1 MEIETEIE
9 TVSGIKNKTNM
20 NSNVAYGVGA
30 VDGAVDGAIDGAIDP
45 VDEYNYLKMMKL
57 TDINYNKIKKSN
69 RHQLSYNS
77 NNPRQSEVHS
87 KIQFLYDELDI
98 EFNNFKNNISSS
110 CFKHKMIKVDKSNI
124 CLILNIY

>member
-1 MEIETEIE
+1 MEIE

-45 VDEYNYLKMMKL
+45 ADEYNYLKMMKL

-69 RHQLSYNS
+69 RQQISYN
-77 NNPRQSEVHS
+77 
-87 KIQFLYDELDI
+87 
-98 EFNNFKNNISSS
+98 
-110 CFKHKMIKVDKSNI
+110 
-124 CLILNIY
+124 